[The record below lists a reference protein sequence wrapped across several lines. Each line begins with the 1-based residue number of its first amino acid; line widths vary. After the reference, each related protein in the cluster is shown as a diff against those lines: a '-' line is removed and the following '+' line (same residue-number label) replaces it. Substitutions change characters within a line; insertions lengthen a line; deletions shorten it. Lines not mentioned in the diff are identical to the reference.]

1 MPRSRSTLL
10 PLDVMSE
17 PEAASARSPE
27 RLRPRRPKTPV
38 LPAVSIPAAWRH
50 PPPLG
55 PPAAR
60 HRRLPRAT
68 PRRRPRPAPIR
79 PSHRRH
85 PSCARVS
92 LRRDS
97 CRHRRPRPSSP
108 GRLGRCPRCT
118 PPRQPLPGLRRCG
131 AESRARRGSPPCLSK
146 TIPSMNSFE
155 LPRPRASNTCAVNQ
169 SHREWLCRPRSWRCQ
184 SCAHGRHHRVCCAWS
199 PRA

>member
-1 MPRSRSTLL
+1 
-10 PLDVMSE
+10 MSE
-17 PEAASARSPE
+17 PEAASAGPPE

-38 LPAVSIPAAWRH
+38 LPGQH
-50 PPPLG
+50 PGSVEAPPH
-55 PPAAR
+55 
-60 HRRLPRAT
+60 HRRLPGAT

-131 AESRARRGSPPCLSK
+131 AESRARRGSPPSLSK
-146 TIPSMNSFE
+146 TIPSMNSFD
-155 LPRPRASNTCAVNQ
+155 LPPARLRYVSDQAAFG
-169 SHREWLCRPRSWRCQ
+169 
-184 SCAHGRHHRVCCAWS
+184 HGRAALGPGGLSRARTDGITPVGCASGPRVS
-199 PRA
+199 